1 MSSITAILRK
11 KQNQQ
16 GLFPVCIR
24 ITVNRKSTFIYTGYY
39 IKEENWDDKLKK
51 VKKNHAN
58 SVRLNNFLAKKI
70 AEANDKLIES
80 DTIDDNASATLIKK
94 KITKNGKDFFA
105 IANNYLDNLKSNK
118 KFNQHSADKSRID
131 VFKEF
136 ISQDKF
142 YIQSIDVQL
151 LNNFQTYL
159 ISKKELS
166 PRTVVNYLI
175 VIRTIYNIAINEG
188 LCDRKYY
195 PFGGKDKIQIRF
207 PESMKIGLSIEEV
220 KKIEELDLEINS
232 TIWHTRNVWLFC
244 FSMAGIRIGDGLRMR
259 WTEIRDGRLLY
270 RMGKNQKVVTLK
282 ISDKVKSILAFYE
295 SQKLSEDDYIFPELK
310 VANQNDIED
319 INRKIKNATRLF
331 NKNLKKIAEQ
341 AKINVPISNHIA
353 RHTFGNISGDKI
365 PVQLL
370 QKLYRH
376 SSITTTINYQANF
389 INKDLDDALENVT
402 NF

>member
-11 KQNQQ
+11 KPNQQ
-16 GLFPVCIR
+16 GLFPICIR

-51 VKKNHAN
+51 VKKNHSN

-80 DTIDDNASATLIKK
+80 DTIYDTASATLIKK
-94 KITKNGKDFFA
+94 KLTKKGKDFFT
-105 IANNYLDNLKSNK
+105 IANNYIENLKSNK
-118 KFNQHSADKSRID
+118 KFNQYSADKSRID

-136 ISQDKF
+136 INQDKF

-159 ISKKELS
+159 VGTKELS

-195 PFGGKDKIQIRF
+195 PFGGKDKIQIRI
-207 PESMKIGLSIEEV
+207 PESMKIGLSIDEV
-220 KKIEELDLEINS
+220 KRIEELDLEINS

-244 FSMAGIRIGDGLRMR
+244 FSMAGIRIGDALRMR

-282 ISDKVKSILAFYE
+282 ISDKVMSILALYE

-310 VANQNDIED
+310 VANQNDTED

-341 AKINVPISNHIA
+341 AKINISLTTHSS
-353 RHTFGNISGDKI
+353 RHTFGNLSREKISI
-365 PVQLL
+365 QLL

-389 INKDLDDALENVT
+389 INKDLDDALDNVT